1 MQQRFRSVLAAL
13 ALGMG
18 AATMGLAA
26 HAADVKS
33 SDQIKADYNAA
44 KEQCKAMSGNQQDAC
59 EERAKAARTNAEAD
73 AKVGKAEAKARQDV
87 AEDRREADYDAA
99 KAQCDTLKGDAEDK
113 CRIEAKTKYGK

>member
-1 MQQRFRSVLAAL
+1 MQTRFRSVLAAI
-13 ALGMG
+13 AFGMG
-18 AATMGLAA
+18 VATMGAGA

-33 SDQIKADYNAA
+33 SDQIKDEYKAA
-44 KEQCKAMSGNQQDAC
+44 KDQCDALSGNQKDAC
-59 EERAKAARTNAEAD
+59 VERAKAARTNAEAD
-73 AKVGKAEAKARQDV
+73 AKVGKADAKARRDV